1 MEQLQLVKD
10 NLKSIFMKK
19 IYYLIIVL
27 LITSACEKD
36 DDFFFDNLVTVGD
49 IKLIRLRAD
58 HNTLL
63 PDGKATMKFYAEAY
77 NIVELPNYTPTY
89 QGDSAIYE
97 SGMIRDTSLIPADLL
112 PVDLFHL
119 VDDSGQEYPDFSF
132 STTDVQERT
141 IRFCVKAGELISETI
156 EVSVR
161 PLPVDKYNEI
171 TIPVIFHILNPA
183 KNPSI
188 APIEITPETVMKN
201 IERLNGVFNAKAT
214 TDPNGGNAKIIFKP
228 AEYDNNGIKLDYPG
242 VHYHEIGNTV
252 ILEESDDYLDYIM
265 SKGTVLMYDYRHF
278 LNIWLINNSKSSSS
292 IVTAP
297 TVIDRPEDPIPGL
310 NAGEMPEDF
319 PLKPTDVG
327 FFIDMSY
334 FLNPLQTTDHF
345 EISTVMAQ
353 YLGLL
358 STQASEVY
366 GETNFIDGDT
376 DYCEDTPYYWNDFSS
391 IFKYNSKVP
400 DENTLYFTSYNIMD
414 RYSYK
419 NSISID
425 QVARIRLHLE
435 RCPSRWM
442 YKSKFAF
449 TGKEEDRK

>member
-1 MEQLQLVKD
+1 M
-10 NLKSIFMKK
+10 
-19 IYYLIIVL
+19 
-27 LITSACEKD
+27 
-36 DDFFFDNLVTVGD
+36 
-49 IKLIRLRAD
+49 
-58 HNTLL
+58 
-63 PDGKATMKFYAEAY
+63 
-77 NIVELPNYTPTY
+77 
-89 QGDSAIYE
+89 
-97 SGMIRDTSLIPADLL
+97 
-112 PVDLFHL
+112 
-119 VDDSGQEYPDFSF
+119 
-132 STTDVQERT
+132 
-141 IRFCVKAGELISETI
+141 
-156 EVSVR
+156 
-161 PLPVDKYNEI
+161 
-171 TIPVIFHILNPA
+171 
-183 KNPSI
+183 
-188 APIEITPETVMKN
+188 
-201 IERLNGVFNAKAT
+201 
-214 TDPNGGNAKIIFKP
+214 
-228 AEYDNNGIKLDYPG
+228 DYPG

-310 NAGEMPEDF
+310 NAGEMPDDF
-319 PLKPTDVG
+319 PLQPADVG

-358 STQASEVY
+358 STQASEAY

-391 IFKYNSKVP
+391 IFKYYSKFPV
-400 DENTLYFTSYNIMD
+400 ENTLYFTSYIIMD
-414 RYSYK
+414 RYSNK